1 MKNKKIFTVLFLLAV
16 SALLFTSCTFKMN
29 TAQKAH
35 YEKFINALEN
45 ELKTRHIPAGAVI
58 DMLAEINTEALALDY
73 QIVDKKPGTS
83 IAQGTKAAALRKRF
97 IPKKIK

>member
-83 IAQGTKAAALRKRF
+83 IAQGTKAAALSKRF

>member
-73 QIVDKKPGTS
+73 QVIDKKPGTS
-83 IAQGTKAAALRKRF
+83 IAKGTKAAELRKRF

>member
-45 ELKTRHIPAGAVI
+45 ELKTRQIPAGAVI

>member
-1 MKNKKIFTVLFLLAV
+1 MKNKKIFTTVLLLAAD
-16 SALLFTSCTFKMN
+16 ALLFTSCAFKMN

>member
-1 MKNKKIFTVLFLLAV
+1 MKNKKFFTVVLLLAV

-45 ELKTRHIPAGAVI
+45 ELKTRQIPAGAVI

-83 IAQGTKAAALRKRF
+83 IARYTKAAALRKRF

>member
-1 MKNKKIFTVLFLLAV
+1 MKNKKIFTVLFLLAAT
-16 SALLFTSCTFKMN
+16 ALLFSSCAFKMN

>member
-1 MKNKKIFTVLFLLAV
+1 MKNKKIFTTVLLLAV
-16 SALLFTSCTFKMN
+16 SALLFTSCAFKMN

-35 YEKFINALEN
+35 YEAFINALEN

>member
-73 QIVDKKPGTS
+73 QIVDKKPGPS